1 MRGGQQFQWDMVPLP
16 PDALAATQGDH
27 GVAPPQ
33 RVVGAI
39 ATQGVALPP
48 GVAAV
53 PIVLSGAFV
62 ATQGAEPTVVHVLN
76 CHGTKPLGNG
86 GLHTF
91 VLKLWS
97 DAHCTVRDGPPHG
110 EWIMSP
116 SGDYILATFSTTDRD
131 PITTTMQRV
140 ATNTYLKT
148 SCTAW
153 EYQFVA
159 ILKDA

>member
-1 MRGGQQFQWDMVPLP
+1 MESMRCGQH
-16 PDALAATQGDH
+16 ALAATQGDH
-27 GVAPPQ
+27 GVALPPG
-33 RVVGAI
+33 VAAVP
-39 ATQGVALPP
+39 TQGAALPP

-53 PIVLSGAFV
+53 PIGGAFV
-62 ATQGAEPTVVHVLN
+62 ATQGVEPTVVHVLK

-97 DAHCTVRDGPPHG
+97 DARCTVRDGPPHG

-140 ATNTYLKT
+140 ATNAYLKT

-159 ILKDA
+159 ILEDA